1 MQREKGAV
9 TVEAVIIFPMVM
21 MTVFVLLY
29 LGLFKLQEMA
39 VIYQVQRA
47 AHQGAMVLSSP
58 GYQELGEYDTPKIDF
73 TASPAPE
80 QVKEYY
86 RAYHEK
92 DGHKNIGVLYRELRG
107 INWSGAEEMRA
118 FLEEL
123 GRQSAILAGMPL
135 TSQEAAV
142 HRGIF
147 GTTLHVDVVIKI
159 RTPGAL
165 RYLGIDDSL
174 QFRRGASSFA
184 INPAGFVRGVDL
196 AGDAAVVVSEK
207 LGFDG
212 KLETLMEKYQEFV
225 KFAF

>member
-92 DGHKNIGVLYRELRG
+92 DGHKNIGVLYREL
-107 INWSGAEEMRA
+107 
-118 FLEEL
+118 LEEL